1 MIRKIYLI
9 ISTLTLVGSFTIP
22 IYFVGGKG
30 IPFGIILY
38 CLYALM
44 TLVVTFISLHRG
56 TTEGNVGDV
65 IIPPFGFL
73 TFGFKRV
80 YYSDLGYFWIRKNEN
95 DRHVYLYDQKL
106 FAMCKIGE
114 VYWDGNIEHLKL
126 EIKKEL
132 EEIYKVQLSLKRK
145 RDLDKKLWSEW
156 DGSVD
161 KKSERD
167 NKLNELGV

>member
-9 ISTLTLVGSFTIP
+9 ISTLTLVGSFSIP
-22 IYFVGGKG
+22 IYFTGGAGFPVGLVFYS
-30 IPFGIILY
+30 I
-38 CLYALM
+38 YALM
-44 TLVVTFISLHRG
+44 TLVVSFISWQRG
-56 TTEGNVGDV
+56 TTEGNPGDV
-65 IIPPFGFL
+65 ITPPFGFL

-80 YYSDLGYFWIRKNEN
+80 YYSDLGYFWIRKN
-95 DRHVYLYDQKL
+95 DRLVHLYGQKL
-106 FAMCKIGE
+106 FAMYKIGE

>member
-9 ISTLTLVGSFTIP
+9 ISTLTLVGSFAIP
-22 IYFVGGKG
+22 IYFSGGVGF
-30 IPFGIILY
+30 PFGIILY

-44 TLVVTFISLHRG
+44 SLVVSFISWQRG
-56 TTEGNVGDV
+56 TTEGNPGDV

-80 YYSDLGYFWIRKNEN
+80 YYSDLGYFWIRKN
-95 DRHVYLYDQKL
+95 DRLVHLYDQKL
-106 FAMCKIGE
+106 FAMSKIGE

-132 EEIYKVQLSLKRK
+132 EEIYKVQLSIKRK

>member
-9 ISTLTLVGSFTIP
+9 ISTLTLVGSFFVPT
-22 IYFVGGKG
+22 YFLGGSGFPVGLV
-30 IPFGIILY
+30 IY
-38 CLYALM
+38 CLWALI

-65 IIPPFGFL
+65 IIPAFGFL

-80 YYSDLGYFWIRKNEN
+80 YYSDLGYFWIRKSG
-95 DRHVYLYDQKL
+95 RKVHLYEQKL
-106 FAMCKIGE
+106 FVMNKIGE
-114 VYWDGNIEHLKL
+114 AFWDGNIEHLKL

-167 NKLNELGV
+167 NKLNELGL

>member
-1 MIRKIYLI
+1 M
-9 ISTLTLVGSFTIP
+9 S
-22 IYFVGGKG
+22 
-30 IPFGIILY
+30 
-38 CLYALM
+38 
-44 TLVVTFISLHRG
+44 
-56 TTEGNVGDV
+56 
-65 IIPPFGFL
+65 
-73 TFGFKRV
+73 
-80 YYSDLGYFWIRKNEN
+80 
-95 DRHVYLYDQKL
+95 
-106 FAMCKIGE
+106 KIGE

>member
-9 ISTLTLVGSFTIP
+9 ISTLTLVGSFAIP
-22 IYFVGGKG
+22 TYFLGGVGFV
-30 IPFGIILY
+30 FGIILY
-38 CLYALM
+38 CLYALT

-80 YYSDLGYFWIRKNEN
+80 YYSDLGYFWIRKN
-95 DRHVYLYDQKL
+95 DRQVYLYDQKL
-106 FAMCKIGE
+106 FTMSKIGE
-114 VYWDGNIEHLKL
+114 VYWDGNIDNLKK

-132 EEIYKVQLSLKRK
+132 EEVYKVQLSLKRE
-145 RDLDKKLWSEW
+145 RDLDKKIWGEW

-167 NKLNELGV
+167 NKLNELGL

>member
-9 ISTLTLVGSFTIP
+9 ISTLTLVGSFAIP
-22 IYFVGGKG
+22 IYFTGGSG
-30 IPFGIILY
+30 FPLGIILY

-44 TLVVTFISLHRG
+44 TLVVSFISMYRG
-56 TTEGNVGDV
+56 ITTGNPGDA
-65 IIPPFGFL
+65 ITSPFGFL

-80 YYSDLGYFWIRKNEN
+80 YYSDLGHFWIRKSGSGQ
-95 DRHVYLYDQKL
+95 VYLYEQKL
-106 FAMCKIGE
+106 FVMYKIGE